1 MKLVQNMKVSVK
13 ILILVV
19 IGALGMAILGV
30 MGISSVNK
38 ASADMN
44 NMYDR
49 KLQAVKLLGNEI
61 NYMRMI
67 QVRIVKHIL
76 DPDDKDIENSIQ
88 SAIDSYEETWPE
100 YARLGNMLPSVA
112 AIIPGAESAWET
124 YKSGIEETKK
134 IVKTGDTDKAWK
146 YYKDVEA
153 GPTQELLHELQDLQ
167 QIANDNA
174 DILKKETDERSH
186 GQLALTI
193 ILIVVCIGVLALLS
207 TFIILDIMKTLNTF
221 MAEIEK
227 MKNGDFRFSEKQMI
241 RKDEFGTM
249 ALSLR
254 DMKASLGELMKQVS
268 ISSEQIAA
276 SSEELA
282 ASADQSAQA
291 SNQVAGSAQVV
302 VDLIDGQI
310 IAVKE
315 SNQSLDKVNA
325 AVEQVKHESVKVAEG
340 SKIAADKSAEGK
352 NAVDTSVRTIKN
364 VESLVTE
371 SSELVNQL
379 GVRSQEI
386 GEIVDAISSIAD
398 QTNLLALNATIE
410 AARAGEHGKGFAVV
424 AEEVSKLASESQLS
438 TEKIAS
444 LIKGIQIDT
453 QKAVNAMNSG
463 KDAVIEGART
473 IEDLKDV
480 FDQIN
485 DLVANVSG
493 QMDNVSDS
501 VGTLVSEATLI
512 ATGVQAINKH
522 SDKISE
528 NMETVSAATEEQS
541 ATNQEI
547 AAASESL
554 ASLAQDQQESI
565 AKFQF

>member
-153 GPTQELLHELQDLQ
+153 GPTQELLHELQNLQ

-186 GQLALTI
+186 SQLALTI

-207 TFIILDIMKTLNTF
+207 TVIILDIMKTLNTF